1 LVHEAFLWSG
11 DNIAAVTETPEPDL
25 RAAADLVM
33 AMMAIA
39 GPSGREGEIV
49 RFVRQRLRRAGIPAG
64 AIRQDAAHRRSK
76 RSGDAGNLI
85 VKLPG
90 TYRAPRR
97 LLMAHVDTV
106 PICEGCQPVRRGQF
120 VRSADAATGLG
131 ADNRSGAA
139 AILVAALAL
148 ARGRLPHPPL
158 TFLWTIQEEWGL
170 VGSRH
175 VRLADLGRPRMAFN
189 FDSGQVDRVIVAATG
204 AVRIQIDIEG
214 IASHAGVHP
223 EDGVSAI
230 TVASLAIS
238 RLHRDGLIGRIEKG
252 RRRGTGNV
260 GRLSGG
266 EASNVVAPHVQLSAE
281 VRSHDKR
288 FRQTLVGRFR
298 DAFERAAR
306 EVRNA
311 SGRRGRVRFR
321 AKPSYESF
329 RLGSREPAV
338 IAAREAVASV
348 IGRKPLLASVDGGL
362 DANNLTARGL
372 PTVTLGAGQHGA
384 HTVDEYLDL
393 AEFEHGCRVALRLAT
408 GTETQ
413 PAPGSA

>member
-1 LVHEAFLWSG
+1 M
-11 DNIAAVTETPEPDL
+11 AAVTDTPEPDL

-49 RFVRQRLRRAGIPAG
+49 RFIRRRLRQAGIPAS

-76 RSGDAGNLI
+76 RGGDAGNLI

-90 TYRAPRR
+90 SYRAPRR

-106 PICEGCQPVRRGQF
+106 PICEGCQPVRRGRF
-120 VRSADAATGLG
+120 VRSADTTTALG

-148 ARGRLPHPPL
+148 GRGGLPHPPV
-158 TFLWTIQEEWGL
+158 TFLWTVQEEWGL
-170 VGSRH
+170 VGSRYAH
-175 VRLADLGRPRMAFN
+175 LADLGRPRMAFN
-189 FDSGQVDRVIVAATG
+189 FDSGQVDRLIVAATG
-204 AVRIQIDIEG
+204 AVRLQIEIMG

-230 TVASLAIS
+230 TIASLAIS
-238 RLHRDGLIGRIEKG
+238 RLYRDGLIGRIEKG
-252 RRRGTGNV
+252 RRRGTSNV

-266 EASNVVAPHVQLSAE
+266 EASNVVAPHVHVRAE

-311 SGRRGRVRFR
+311 AGRSGRAQFR
-321 AKPSYESF
+321 AQHSYESF

-338 IAAREAVASV
+338 KVAREAVAGV
-348 IGRKPLLASVDGGL
+348 IGHKPLLATVDGGL
-362 DANNLTARGL
+362 DANSLTARGL
-372 PTVTLGAGQHGA
+372 PTVTIGAGQHGA

-408 GTETQ
+408 GTETRR
-413 PAPGSA
+413 APGSA

>member
-1 LVHEAFLWSG
+1 ME
-11 DNIAAVTETPEPDL
+11 AVTESPEPDL

-49 RFVRQRLRRAGIPAG
+49 RFVRQRLRQAGIPAS
-64 AIRQDAAHRRSK
+64 AIRQDAANRHSK
-76 RSGDAGNLI
+76 RGGDAGNLI

-106 PICEGCQPVRRGQF
+106 PICEGCQPVRRGRF
-120 VRSADAATGLG
+120 VRSADTTTGLG

-148 ARGRLPHPPL
+148 ARGKLPHPPV

-189 FDSGQVDRVIVAATG
+189 FDSGQVDRLIVGATG
-204 AVRIQIDIEG
+204 AVRLRVDITG

-230 TVASLAIS
+230 TIASLAIS

-252 RRRGTGNV
+252 RRRGTSNV

-266 EASNVVAPHVQLSAE
+266 EASNVVAPHVQITAE
-281 VRSHDKR
+281 VRSHDKG
-288 FRQTLVGRFR
+288 FRQTVVNRFR

-306 EVRNA
+306 DVRNA
-311 SGRRGRVRFR
+311 AGRPGRVQFR
-321 AKPSYESF
+321 AQHSYESF

-338 IAAREAVASV
+338 AVARKAVAGV
-348 IGRKPLLASVDGGL
+348 IDRKPLLASVDGGL
-362 DANNLTARGL
+362 DANSLTARGL

-393 AEFEHGCRVALRLAT
+393 TEFERGCRVALRLAT
-408 GTETQ
+408 GTETRR
-413 PAPGSA
+413 APGSG

>member
-1 LVHEAFLWSG
+1 MAT
-11 DNIAAVTETPEPDL
+11 VTETPEPDL

-49 RFVRQRLRRAGIPAG
+49 RFVRQRLRRAGIPAS
-64 AIRQDAAHRRSK
+64 AIRQDAAHRR
-76 RSGDAGNLI
+76 GNLI

-106 PICEGCQPVRRGQF
+106 PICEGCQPVRRGRF
-120 VRSADAATGLG
+120 VRSADTTTGLG

-148 ARGRLPHPPL
+148 ARGRLPHPPV

-189 FDSGQVDRVIVAATG
+189 FDSGQVDRLIVAATG
-204 AVRIQIDIEG
+204 AVRLQVDIMG

-223 EDGVSAI
+223 EEGVSAI
-230 TVASLAIS
+230 TIASLAIS
-238 RLHRDGLIGRIEKG
+238 HLHRDGLIGRIEKG
-252 RRRGTGNV
+252 RRRGTSNV

-266 EASNVVAPHVQLSAE
+266 QASNIVAPHVQISAE

-288 FRQTLVGRFR
+288 FRQTVVNRFR

-306 EVRNA
+306 EVRN
-311 SGRRGRVRFR
+311 G
-321 AKPSYESF
+321 YESF

-338 IAAREAVASV
+338 AAAREAVAGV
-348 IGRKPLLASVDGGL
+348 IGRKPLLATVDGGL
-362 DANNLTARGL
+362 DANSLTARGL
-372 PTVTLGAGQHGA
+372 PTVTIGAGQHGA

-393 AEFEHGCRVALRLAT
+393 AEFERGCRVALRLAT

-413 PAPGSA
+413 RAPGPA